1 MSASPLIL
9 TSPMEGRNYYSLRLK
24 IQMLGKDGL
33 FIQGHT
39 ASKKC
44 PKSNTGLSGFKKIKQ
59 ITKQKVTLH

>member
-1 MSASPLIL
+1 MPSTVSASHLIL

-44 PKSNTGLSGFKKIKQ
+44 HKSNTDLSGLKKMK
-59 ITKQKVTLH
+59 